1 MGDISYFTKNKML
14 GKAYLRGPQS
24 IENPSAADGTGAG
37 HIDIFVNKLPSKL
50 KRKFLEFVNNGEEFS
65 EDLQRLGGKIL
76 QDFEREDMTGL
87 VKIRFWHG
95 CSKVINAVP
104 LVGQIW
110 FGVARMAQDTSW
122 KELYFDRKTGELL
135 SSTQFNAACKLNDI
149 GREHLNNR
157 NYETAIEYFHN
168 AYFNNHGSSRND
180 AIYLTNKAIA
190 LYSLEQYDKTLA
202 EANKALEKDSSYQS
216 AREQKKK
223 AEYAIT
229 QNMEARDLNQKGCD
243 HYAKKEYQIALSK
256 FHDAYMKCVGK
267 KNEAVYLS
275 NKALALN
282 CLERYQEAHNNATK
296 ALEIDPNYE
305 QAKDEKIKAEAGIK
319 GKKEDEKTNTYKE
332 TPILTYEYSA
342 RNISTNFDIS
352 NKKAIYDA
360 LVKITLATIITSGMI
375 ATYGIYYGLNGIYR
389 IGRNGFDLI
398 YRNRADI
405 NYGLNGIYRIGRNGF
420 DLIYRNRADIKEVST
435 KSVQVTSSLLYS
447 GVTTSWSYTK
457 AFFKSSFKIAKEIY
471 ITKRFDKY
479 ILYKD
484 LNQLSIDYLKQS
496 IAELR
501 SLIDS
506 GSNKTGVLKRLQIAE
521 LKLKRIN
528 LKNKLTEY
536 EKGTLEISNLLKEM
550 ANLIDAE
557 IKIYNDMNLA
567 DQILHAELKQLEE
580 ELLENQK
587 LNRNNDNNKVTKRN
601 KRVNLNDLVER
612 IDKATGKLEKEI
624 VKETLSRDVHTERS

>member
-1 MGDISYFTKNKML
+1 MGDISYFTKNKMI
-14 GKAYLRGPQS
+14 GKEYLLKGPHS
-24 IENPSAADGTGAG
+24 IENPNAADGTGAG
-37 HIDIFVNKLPSKL
+37 HIDIFVNKLPSRL

-65 EDLQRLGGKIL
+65 EDLQRLGGKVL
-76 QDFEREDMTGL
+76 QDFEKEDMTGL

-110 FGVARMAQDTSW
+110 FGAARMIQDTSW

-135 SSTQFNAACKLNDI
+135 SSTQFNAACKLNDK
-149 GREHLNNR
+149 GREHMNNK

-190 LYSLEQYDKTLA
+190 LYSLEQYDKALA

-216 AREQKKK
+216 ARDEKKK

-229 QNMEARDLNQKGCD
+229 QNKEARDLNQKGCN
-243 HYAKKEYQIALSK
+243 HYAKKEYQMALSK

-267 KNEAVYLS
+267 KNEVVYLS

-282 CLERYQEAHNNATK
+282 CLERYQEAHDNATK
-296 ALEIDPNYE
+296 ALEIDPNYK

-319 GKKEDEKTNTYKE
+319 VKKENKNDFTAGSHQE
-332 TPILTYEYSA
+332 TPILTSTYKYSA
-342 RNISTNFDIS
+342 RNVSNNFDIS
-352 NKKAIYDA
+352 NKKAISDA
-360 LVKITLATIITSGMI
+360 LVKITKATIITSGLI
-375 ATYGIYYGLNGIYR
+375 AGYGIYYGLNGIY
-389 IGRNGFDLI
+389 II
-398 YRNRADI
+398 S
-405 NYGLNGIYRIGRNGF
+405 RNGF
-420 DLIYRNRADIKEVST
+420 DLIYRNRADIKEVGT
-435 KSVQVTSSLLYS
+435 KSVQVSSSLLYS
-447 GVTTSWSYTK
+447 GVTTTWSYTK
-457 AFFKSSFKIAKEIY
+457 AFFKSSSKIAKEIY

-484 LNQLSIDYLKQS
+484 LNQISIDYLKQS
-496 IAELR
+496 IVELR

-506 GSNKTGVLKRLQIAE
+506 GSNKPGVLKRLQIAE

-550 ANLIDAE
+550 ANLIDVE

-567 DQILHAELKQLEE
+567 DQILQEELKQLEE

-612 IDKATGKLEKEI
+612 IDKATGKLENEI